1 MSNPDERLERIENQ
15 VKVLLERQRLSRFD
29 NLMFLVYPLVIFGI
43 TLSFTMS
50 LQYGVIKNTLIWGA
64 PLLPVLEQ
72 LRFVFV
78 VFLGSAFLLFCLA
91 YARDNVRLRLTS
103 LGSLVWALF
112 CTTSVL
118 GLLLSSQI
126 MLPDMFAIRWV
137 QVIILL
143 SCILAL
149 FYLTLEGADR
159 LLGRVAQWFKNS
171 IPITLKEAQVQ
182 LDMLREPIKHRSRVK
197 VLWSIG
203 LVVYSVTL
211 GVAAWRGQLTGRNVY
226 DSLYVAAFL
235 IVTEAIMLWRL

>member
-50 LQYGVIKNTLIWGA
+50 LQYGVIKNTLIWSA

-72 LRFVFV
+72 LRLVFV
-78 VFLGSAFLLFCLA
+78 VFLGSTFLLFCLA
-91 YARDNVRLRLTS
+91 YAKDSVKWRLSS
-103 LGSLVWALF
+103 LNILVWALF
-112 CTTSVL
+112 STTPVL
-118 GLLLSSQI
+118 ILLLSSEM
-126 MLPDMFAIRWV
+126 MLPDTFAIPWV
-137 QVIILL
+137 QVIISLP
-143 SCILAL
+143 CVLAL

-182 LDMLREPIKHRSRVK
+182 LDTWREPIKHRSRVK
-197 VLWSIG
+197 VLWSIS
-203 LVVYSVTL
+203 LVAYSVTL
-211 GVAAWRGQLTGRNVY
+211 GVAAWRGQLSGRNVY
-226 DSLYVAAFL
+226 DSLYIAAFL